1 MIESVIPV
9 IAIISTFGSL
19 IFFVYM
25 HYTSRHR
32 ERMALI
38 QQGID
43 PMAYKARVKE
53 NSSSRIL
60 KNGILFAA
68 VGMGLVAG
76 WALEEGG
83 FPSEVAYFS
92 MIFLFG
98 GFGMVIYYYSQRPR
112 SRNAEMLSEEV

>member
-38 QQGID
+38 EQGID

-53 NSSSRIL
+53 NSSSSIL

-76 WALEEGG
+76 WALEEG
-83 FPSEVAYFS
+83 SA
-92 MIFLFG
+92 
-98 GFGMVIYYYSQRPR
+98 
-112 SRNAEMLSEEV
+112 